1 MKKITLAL
9 CTCAFALTG
18 ILASCSSGSK
28 DYIDLSETSSTYKYA
43 VNGTIVTTSSN
54 SYEDSSNKVTASSTT
69 TTKKIDGGFVTVSW
83 TENENRESNH
93 DSYSIK
99 GTVKS
104 SATTTSSRTYDNK
117 EQAGTTSSSS
127 VGTTSL
133 DLQIMDVDG
142 DKYLLFKTKEITGY
156 DTATFGT
163 RDLRAGWYETWKLD
177 YAYSQA
183 SRYLDPSDPSFEL
196 LVGYFLCNY
205 GPVSTNATDPK
216 YDVSQGDSSYVGGAQ
231 WVDGGSVGGFNFS
244 EPVYGDVVSKTF
256 KMDDIAA
263 SEDDDAFDGDFGD
276 EFSINIKIDSKDE
289 GLSYTKENSAKATN
303 ASSVEYKL
311 TFVPVED
318 YDPEDFAEED

>member
-9 CTCAFALTG
+9 CACAFALTG
-18 ILASCSSGSK
+18 LLASCSSGSK
-28 DYIDLSETSSTYKYA
+28 DYIDLSETGSNYRYA

-54 SYEDSSNKVTASSTT
+54 SYEDSSNKVVASSTT

-93 DSYSIK
+93 DSYSITGK
-99 GTVKS
+99 VKS

-117 EQAGTTSSSS
+117 ELDGTTSSSS

-142 DKYLLFKTKEITGY
+142 DKYLLLKTHEIIRY
-156 DTATFGT
+156 DTRTFET

-183 SRYLDPSDPSFEL
+183 SRYLDPSDPSFEI

-205 GPVSTNATDPK
+205 GPVSTTATDPK